1 MAEIMVETTNLT
13 KRYGNLAAVN
23 GVNMTVEKG
32 AIVGLVGKNGAG
44 KTTLIRLLTGLIKP
58 TGGTFEIM
66 PGQTRKNTSV
76 AAIVERPS
84 LYRNMTAMENLRA
97 QCLLL
102 DIPADEEFLRM
113 TLRIVGLVPSRQKV
127 KNFSLGMQQRLTIA
141 MTFVGK
147 PQLLL
152 LDEPTNGLDPQG
164 IFEMREAFVRMNKEF
179 GTTIIISS
187 HILSELSKFVTEFY
201 FMNKGSVIKHAS
213 AEEINHLTT
222 KRLRLTVDNVEKAQ
236 EVLEKLGKTE
246 IHDDTVDFLGEAQP
260 TEVLLA
266 LSQEGVN
273 VLDFEK
279 VGDSLERYFLDLIG
293 GAK

>member
-1 MAEIMVETTNLT
+1 MAEIMIQTANLT
-13 KRYGNLAAVN
+13 KRYGNNAAVN
-23 GVNMTVEKG
+23 SVYMTVEKG
-32 AIVGLVGKNGAG
+32 AIVGLIGKNGAG
-44 KTTLIRLLTGLIKP
+44 KTTLIRLLTGLAKP
-58 TGGTFEIM
+58 TAGTFEIM
-66 PGQTRKNTSV
+66 PDQERKNTSV

-97 QCLLL
+97 QCVLL

-113 TLRIVGLVPSRQKV
+113 TLKIVGLTPTRQKV

-147 PQLLL
+147 PELLL

-179 GTTIIISS
+179 GTTIVISS

-201 FMNKGSVIKHAS
+201 FMNKGSVIKHAT
-213 AEEINHLTT
+213 AEEISHLALR
-222 KRLRLTVDNVEKAQ
+222 RLRLTVDDAEKARA
-236 EVLEKLGKTE
+236 VLEKFGKTE
-246 IHDDTVDFLGEAQP
+246 VFGNVVEFSGEMQP
-260 TEVLLA
+260 TEVLLT
-266 LSQEGVN
+266 LSQEGIN
-273 VLDFEK
+273 VSDFEK
-279 VGDSLERYFLDLIG
+279 AGDGLENFFLDLVG